1 MNRKTIKDEVKDFY
15 NKYPCGGDWLK
26 DDSRY
31 RILPWLSEIF
41 EHNRHKGEIILD
53 VGCGIGIDLL
63 RYITYNA
70 VVGIDLSEKPLKI
83 AKQRIKEIGH
93 APLLIRCDLEN
104 MPLKYETFDM
114 VYSIGVLHH
123 TPDHERGI
131 QELYRVLKTNGKIII
146 LLYHKYSLATLIT
159 KINRT
164 VYKLITTLTSPEV
177 LERCLELIIRRRMNP
192 AEVAAFREMWEHP
205 LVKYF
210 TKGEIIKTFKEVGFK
225 NVQILTFDA
234 LYPLSR
240 IFPKLNKID
249 VFQRV
254 WGRFLI
260 AKAEKW

>member
-1 MNRKTIKDEVKDFY
+1 MKKQTIKDEVKDFY
-15 NKYPCGGDWLK
+15 KKYPCGGDWLK

-31 RILPWLSEIF
+31 KILPWLSEVF
-41 EHNRHKGEIILD
+41 EHNRHKGKIILD
-53 VGCGIGIDLL
+53 VGCGTGIDLL
-63 RYITYNA
+63 RYIPTHNA
-70 VVGIDLSEKPLKI
+70 VVGIDISETPLKI
-83 AKQRIKEIGH
+83 AKRRINEIGY

-131 QELYRVLKTNGKIII
+131 REIHRVLKSDGEIII

-164 VYKLITTLTSPEV
+164 VYKLIATLAGPKV
-177 LERCLELIIRRRMNP
+177 LERCLELIIRRKMNP

-205 LVKYF
+205 LIKYF
-210 TKGEIIKTFKEVGFK
+210 TKGEINRIFKEVGFK
-225 NVQILTFDA
+225 NIQILTFDA

-240 IFPKLNKID
+240 VFPKLNKID
-249 VFQRV
+249 VFQR
-254 WGRFLI
+254 L
-260 AKAEKW
+260 